1 MDASAMSHLLL
12 DCLVGQLGPNQ
23 VPVVRAKVSARD
35 DASSCLL
42 DSHTVNGIWSCASR
56 TPIADNR
63 LRDAQSQRQL
73 SDATNC

>member
-1 MDASAMSHLLL
+1 MGHLLL
-12 DCLVGQLGPNQ
+12 DCLVGQLGPNK
-23 VPVVRAKVSARD
+23 VPVVGSKVSARD

-42 DSHTVNGIWSCASR
+42 DSHTVNGIWSRTSR

-63 LRDAQSQRQL
+63 LRDTQSQCQL